1 MPDNKPRMTAA
12 EMTERAY
19 HFFLDAKGLSPRAGQ
34 VDMMAFCSAVVNA
47 TPAEEQY
54 RVGVIEAGTGTGKT
68 LGYCLPLIPLA
79 MEKHKTLIISTATV
93 ALQEQI
99 ISKDLPEIQAR
110 AGLSFSY
117 AMAKGR
123 SRYFCQMRCDVHM
136 ESEMNAYGY
145 IRDDV
150 EDISKAFAGGHWTG
164 ERDSYPDEINEA
176 VWGRV
181 NAIGS
186 QCPKKRCPHYHR
198 CPFFLARALLES
210 VDVVIANHD
219 IVLSD
224 LSLGGGIILPPQEES
239 IYVFDEG
246 HHVP

>member
-1 MPDNKPRMTAA
+1 
-12 EMTERAY
+12 
-19 HFFLDAKGLSPRAGQ
+19 
-34 VDMMAFCSAVVNA
+34 
-47 TPAEEQY
+47 
-54 RVGVIEAGTGTGKT
+54 
-68 LGYCLPLIPLA
+68 
-79 MEKHKTLIISTATV
+79 
-93 ALQEQI
+93 
-99 ISKDLPEIQAR
+99 
-110 AGLSFSY
+110 
-117 AMAKGR
+117 
-123 SRYFCQMRCDVHM
+123 
-136 ESEMNAYGY
+136 MNAYGY

-246 HHVP
+246 HHVPQKAINHFATSASLDAQQAFHERNLRHGNDHARVLRRDYGKARAAAGGACGPCR

>member
-1 MPDNKPRMTAA
+1 
-12 EMTERAY
+12 
-19 HFFLDAKGLSPRAGQ
+19 
-34 VDMMAFCSAVVNA
+34 
-47 TPAEEQY
+47 
-54 RVGVIEAGTGTGKT
+54 
-68 LGYCLPLIPLA
+68 
-79 MEKHKTLIISTATV
+79 
-93 ALQEQI
+93 
-99 ISKDLPEIQAR
+99 
-110 AGLSFSY
+110 
-117 AMAKGR
+117 MAKGR

-224 LSLGGGIILPPQEES
+224 LSLGGGIILPRRKSPFMCSTKVTTFRRKQLTTLRPPPLS
-239 IYVFDEG
+239 MPAGIS
-246 HHVP
+246 

>member
-19 HFFLDAKGLSPRAGQ
+19 HSFTDAKGLSPRAGQ
-34 VDMMAFCSAVVNA
+34 VDMMAFCSEVVNA

-145 IRDDV
+145 IRDEV

-164 ERDSYPDEINEA
+164 SEIPILMRSVRQCGAGLMPLA
-176 VWGRV
+176 V
-181 NAIGS
+181 S
-186 QCPKKRCPHYHR
+186 
-198 CPFFLARALLES
+198 ALKALPTLSPLS
-210 VDVVIANHD
+210 VLPRSRPAGF
-219 IVLSD
+219 
-224 LSLGGGIILPPQEES
+224 GGCGYRQS
-239 IYVFDEG
+239 
-246 HHVP
+246 

>member
-1 MPDNKPRMTAA
+1 MSAA
-12 EMTERAY
+12 
-19 HFFLDAKGLSPRAGQ
+19 D
-34 VDMMAFCSAVVNA
+34 
-47 TPAEEQY
+47 
-54 RVGVIEAGTGTGKT
+54 
-68 LGYCLPLIPLA
+68 PLA

-186 QCPKKRCPHYHR
+186 QCPK
-198 CPFFLARALLES
+198 S
-210 VDVVIANHD
+210 VAHIITVVRSSSPAPCWSRWMWLSPTMTSYCLTCHWEA
-219 IVLSD
+219 VLSFPAGRVH
-224 LSLGGGIILPPQEES
+224 LCVRRRSPRSAES
-239 IYVFDEG
+239 N
-246 HHVP
+246 

>member
-1 MPDNKPRMTAA
+1 
-12 EMTERAY
+12 
-19 HFFLDAKGLSPRAGQ
+19 
-34 VDMMAFCSAVVNA
+34 MMAFCSAVVNA

-186 QCPKKRCPHYHR
+186 QCPK
-198 CPFFLARALLES
+198 ALPTLSPLS
-210 VDVVIANHD
+210 VLPRPRPAGV
-219 IVLSD
+219 
-224 LSLGGGIILPPQEES
+224 GGCGYRQP
-239 IYVFDEG
+239 
-246 HHVP
+246 